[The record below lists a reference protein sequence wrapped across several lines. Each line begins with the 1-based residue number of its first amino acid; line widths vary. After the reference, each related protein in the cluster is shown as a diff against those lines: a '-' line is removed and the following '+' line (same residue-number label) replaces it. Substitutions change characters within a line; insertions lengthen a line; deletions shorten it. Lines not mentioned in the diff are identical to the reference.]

1 MAPVLTVIVNTSLS
15 CADFTPELK
24 RAFVTPL
31 IKKLILDCEIFKN
44 YQPVSNLSFVSKL
57 IERII
62 CVQLVDHLKENDLYE
77 IFQSLYRQ
85 LHSTETALLRV
96 QNDILQAVDS
106 EGGAIL
112 VLLDLSA
119 AFDTIDHQKLLDLLD
134 YSFGIRGDA
143 LRWFKSYLQDRTQT
157 VQIGSSTSEPVTLKY
172 GVPQGSVLGPI
183 LFTMYTTPLGYIIRN
198 HNQDFH
204 LYADDT
210 QLYISFKPCDSISR
224 QTAISQIE
232 ACIKDIKTWMTNN
245 LLKLN
250 DDKTELIIVTT
261 SETTSRQEDIVINI
275 GDSPIAPIM
284 EPPRNLGV
292 LFDSTCCLNDHVNKI
307 CKNINY
313 QLYSIGKIRK
323 YLDKPSTEKMINSAV
338 TSRLDY
344 CNSLLYGI
352 NGYLVSQLQRCQN
365 NEYRI
370 SYKILLLAY
379 KAQHG
384 MVPPYLSSLLS
395 PYKPGRSLRS
405 EGKHLLTTPRYRLEG
420 FGKRCFAHAAPSL
433 WNTLPITIKCAQSID
448 IFKSNLKTH
457 LFNIAY
463 S

>member
-1 MAPVLTVIVNTSLS
+1 
-15 CADFTPELK
+15 
-24 RAFVTPL
+24 
-31 IKKLILDCEIFKN
+31 
-44 YQPVSNLSFVSKL
+44 
-57 IERII
+57 
-62 CVQLVDHLKENDLYE
+62 
-77 IFQSLYRQ
+77 
-85 LHSTETALLRV
+85 
-96 QNDILQAVDS
+96 
-106 EGGAIL
+106 
-112 VLLDLSA
+112 
-119 AFDTIDHQKLLDLLD
+119 
-134 YSFGIRGDA
+134 
-143 LRWFKSYLQDRTQT
+143 
-157 VQIGSSTSEPVTLKY
+157 
-172 GVPQGSVLGPI
+172 
-183 LFTMYTTPLGYIIRN
+183 
-198 HNQDFH
+198 
-204 LYADDT
+204 
-210 QLYISFKPCDSISR
+210 
-224 QTAISQIE
+224 
-232 ACIKDIKTWMTNN
+232 MTNN

-275 GDSPIAPIM
+275 GDSPIAPSM

-292 LFDSTCCLNDHVNKI
+292 LFDSTCCFNEHVNKI

-313 QLYSIGKIRK
+313 YLYSIGKIRK
-323 YLDKPSTEKMINSAV
+323 YLDKPTTEKMINSAAV

-352 NGYLVSQLQRCQN
+352 NGYLVSQIQRCQN
-365 NEYRI
+365 NAARIVSFRRKYDHITPVLKDLHWLPVEYRMN
-370 SYKILLLAY
+370 YKILLLAY

-384 MVPPYLSSLLS
+384 MAPPYLSSLLS

-433 WNTLPITIKCAQSID
+433 WNTLPISINCTQSID